1 MNEVADLKPLYLVHG
16 DDDARID
23 SWRTRVRRRAETER
37 GPGGL
42 ELFDGRS
49 DPADEVAASLAALT
63 FDTGTRYLLVDDAG
77 GWKAAQLEPLEQ
89 ALAQPTEG
97 TVLVLIV
104 RGKPLKQL
112 LKLVEKA
119 GGEVR
124 EEAAPKTWEL
134 PRWTTDRAREAGLQ
148 LDGEAAKAL
157 VALAGPGQQR
167 IARELEKL
175 ALAVHPSASA
185 TAADVER
192 FSAGDAAPQVYDLA
206 DALVAGDLRAALALA
221 EELDSHGER
230 PARLMFPIVRRL
242 REVHTAAALL
252 ERGMPEQKAAAAL
265 KAPPWLAK
273 KTVAR
278 AKKADRALLE
288 RALCVLAELEVELRG
303 GGERPLDEDTAF
315 TLALHRA
322 AA

>member
-1 MNEVADLKPLYLVHG
+1 MADLKSLYLVHG

-23 SWRTRVRRRAETER
+23 AWRSRVRKRAEAER

-49 DPADEVAASLAALT
+49 APPEEVAAALAALT

-77 GWKAAQLEPLEQ
+77 GWKAAQLEPLEA
-89 ALAQPTEG
+89 ALADPMAG

-104 RGKPLKQL
+104 RGKPLRQL
-112 LKLVEKA
+112 IKLVEKA

-124 EEAAPKTWEL
+124 EEAAPKPWEL
-134 PRWTTDRAREAGLQ
+134 ARWTTERARDEGLQ

-157 VALAGPGQQR
+157 VALVGPSQQR

-175 ALAVHPSASA
+175 ALAVHPSANASA
-185 TAADVER
+185 DDVEQV
-192 FSAGDAAPQVYDLA
+192 AAADAAPQVYDLA
-206 DALVAGDLRAALALA
+206 DALVAGDLRAALALS
-221 EELDSHGER
+221 EELEAHGER
-230 PARLMFPIVRRL
+230 PARLMFPVVRRL
-242 REVHTAAALL
+242 REVHRAAALL
-252 ERGMPEQKAAAAL
+252 EAGMAEQKVAAAL

-288 RALCVLAELEVELRG
+288 RAICVLAELEVELRG

-315 TLALHRA
+315 SLALARA